1 MGVSFVDVA
10 VEALAALR
18 NYLQQTQ
25 SLLRQGSP
33 RRRGDIEMKEDYFGF
48 NVGQV
53 LVGML
58 KLLKEKGVLEEQE
71 ILDMMWEA
79 KEPLFPWTKT
89 DIKELIK
96 L

>member
-1 MGVSFVDVA
+1 M
-10 VEALAALR
+10 
-18 NYLQQTQ
+18 Q
-25 SLLRQGSP
+25 
-33 RRRGDIEMKEDYFGF
+33 EDYFGF

-71 ILDMMWEA
+71 ILDLMWEA

>member
-1 MGVSFVDVA
+1 
-10 VEALAALR
+10 
-18 NYLQQTQ
+18 
-25 SLLRQGSP
+25 
-33 RRRGDIEMKEDYFGF
+33 MKEDYFGF

>member
-1 MGVSFVDVA
+1 
-10 VEALAALR
+10 
-18 NYLQQTQ
+18 
-25 SLLRQGSP
+25 
-33 RRRGDIEMKEDYFGF
+33 MKEDYFGF

-79 KEPLFPWTKT
+79 KEPLFPWTKN